1 MWGDRAP
8 GTGVVRALAAPHS
21 GLPWLAFLFL
31 ELMESLRQAEQRN
44 WTLDQHHI
52 ANLCDSLNHFLTQTG
67 HMPPQ
72 GGSHRPPAPSRI
84 TDSCALTSGK
94 PEPSMNQG
102 KMQSW
107 QRSGDWTK
115 WRVKGRE
122 REMPISFLGSDPAE
136 SRDQLVDWIKDF
148 CRSRRLSSFYTSIWK
163 IRITFW
169 KERGLVKESPYSKLS
184 P

>member
-1 MWGDRAP
+1 MAGVLMVVAP
-8 GTGVVRALAAPHS
+8 RGWHGWCSLSFA
-21 GLPWLAFLFL
+21 
-31 ELMESLRQAEQRN
+31 ELMESLRQAEQKN

-72 GGSHRPPAPSRI
+72 GGSHRPPAPARI

-102 KMQSW
+102 IMQSC
-107 QRSGDWTK
+107 QRSGLWRK

-122 REMPISFLGSDPAE
+122 R
-136 SRDQLVDWIKDF
+136 RNQLD
-148 CRSRRLSSFYTSIWK
+148 RQTRLSPGTGLLTKHLLIGEVRQVVQRTAEAADLIPFHTVVLEIK
-163 IRITFW
+163 ITF
-169 KERGLVKESPYSKLS
+169 
-184 P
+184 